1 VRYFIDDALIA
12 RSRDALYFMLGVLA
26 EGVAISL
33 TAGMLRDFLSAR
45 VQSRSLSGLRQ
56 SMFERLA
63 APLAGIS
70 PRMPGPRIFSSA
82 FRTISRP

>member
-26 EGVAISL
+26 AGVAISL

-45 VQSRSLSGLRQ
+45 VQSRSLSGLRH
-56 SMFERLA
+56 SMFERLQRLSMA
-63 APLAGIS
+63 FPLA
-70 PRMPGPRIFSSA
+70 MPGPRIFSSA